1 MAKESAFRLTAS
13 VSNPLSL
20 LPVFNDMNASDFWK
34 NFRLGEEV
42 HIAGSFIY
50 NGLRR
55 FHELRLLDH
64 ADELFEFLYNLSV
77 GLERLLKIAVVLH
90 EHADATDQDALEKSL
105 ITHSH
110 LDLVARVR
118 KHVTINFSKP
128 QNDLLQLL
136 STFYKSLRYDRFS
149 LNSVYIGKKES
160 VAIRGLLSKYLNVEF
175 LDRSLSLGTPNE
187 DRYRA
192 FISRTVLKIART
204 IYKIIDDRSS
214 ALGLYTYE
222 LRHGSKA
229 ESVFLREVNI
239 GDEDVLWK
247 ELLIFFMNV
256 DPSTGYLQFLK
267 GITPLEFDPGLVSD
281 YLECFKSDASK
292 AEVMDELEFHYEEMD
307 SEERKERLEMMGVIG
322 AQGVYFDDPEEDDE
336 LPGDDDIA

>member
-1 MAKESAFRLTAS
+1 
-13 VSNPLSL
+13 
-20 LPVFNDMNASDFWK
+20 MNASDYWK

-50 NGLRR
+50 NGMRR

-64 ADELFEFLYNLSV
+64 ADDLFEFLYNLSV

-90 EHADATDQDALEKSL
+90 EHTNATDQDVLEQSL
-105 ITHSH
+105 LTHSH
-110 LDLVARVR
+110 LDLLARVR

-136 STFYKSLRYDRFS
+136 STFYKTLRYDRFL
-149 LNSVYIGKKES
+149 LNSVYKGRKEAE
-160 VAIRGLLSKYLNVEF
+160 AIRGLLSKHLNVEF
-175 LDRSLSLGTPNE
+175 PDSSLPFGTPNE
-187 DRYRA
+187 NRYRA
-192 FISRTVLKIART
+192 FISRTILKISET
-204 IYKIIDDRSS
+204 IYKVVDNRSS

-229 ESVFLREVNI
+229 ESVFLHEVGM

-256 DPSTGYLQFLK
+256 DPSTGYLKFLK
-267 GITPLEFDPGLVSD
+267 GIKPLEFDHGLVSD
-281 YLECFKSDASK
+281 YLDCFKSDASK
-292 AEVMDELEFHYEEMD
+292 AEVMDELEFHYQEMD
-307 SEERKERLEMMGVIG
+307 PKERKQRLEMMGVIG
-322 AQGVYFDDPEEDDE
+322 APGVYFDHPEEGDE
-336 LPGDDDIA
+336 SLEDDDIA

>member
-1 MAKESAFRLTAS
+1 MREM
-13 VSNPLSL
+13 
-20 LPVFNDMNASDFWK
+20 DASDFWK

-64 ADELFEFLYNLSV
+64 TDELFEFLYNLSV
-77 GLERLLKIAVVLH
+77 GLERLLKIAVVLN
-90 EHADATDQDALEKSL
+90 EHTDATDQDALEQSL
-105 ITHSH
+105 MTHSH
-110 LDLVARVR
+110 LDLVARLR
-118 KHVTINFSKP
+118 KHATINFSKP

-136 STFYKSLRYDRFS
+136 STFYKTLRYDRFS
-149 LNSVYIGKKES
+149 LNSVYKGKKEAD
-160 VAIRGLLSKYLNVEF
+160 AIRRLLSKHLNVEF
-175 LDRSLSLGTPNE
+175 PDRSLPFGTPNE

-192 FISRTVLKIART
+192 FLSRTVLKVSQT
-204 IYKIIDDRSS
+204 IFKIVDDRSR

-229 ESVFLREVNI
+229 QSVFLREVNI

-256 DPSTGYLQFLK
+256 DPSTGYLKFLK
-267 GITPLEFDPGLVSD
+267 GIKPLEFDPGLVGD
-281 YLECFKSDASK
+281 YLDCFKSDASK
-292 AEVMDELEFHYEEMD
+292 AEVMDELEYQYEEMD
-307 SEERKERLEMMGVIG
+307 PKERKERLETIGVIG
-322 AQGVYFDDPEEDDE
+322 AQGVCFGDPEEEDE
-336 LPGDDDIA
+336 LPEDDNIA

>member
-1 MAKESAFRLTAS
+1 
-13 VSNPLSL
+13 
-20 LPVFNDMNASDFWK
+20 MNASDFWK

-64 ADELFEFLYNLSV
+64 TDELFEFLYNLSV

-90 EHADATDQDALEKSL
+90 EHTNATDQDALEQSL

-110 LDLVARVR
+110 LDLVSRLR
-118 KHVTINFSKP
+118 KHVTINFGKP

-136 STFYKSLRYDRFS
+136 STFYKTLRYDRFS
-149 LNSVYIGKKES
+149 LNSIYKGKKEAD
-160 VAIRGLLSKYLNVEF
+160 AIRGLLSKHLNVDF
-175 LDRSLSLGTPNE
+175 PDRSLPFGTPNE

-192 FISRTVLKIART
+192 FFSRTVLKISQT
-204 IYKIIDDRSS
+204 IFKIIDDCSS

-229 ESVFLREVNI
+229 QSVFLREVNI

-256 DPSTGYLQFLK
+256 HPSTGYLKFLK
-267 GITPLEFDPGLVSD
+267 GIKPLEFDPGLVGD
-281 YLECFKSDASK
+281 YLDCFKSDASK
-292 AEVMDELEFHYEEMD
+292 ADVMDELEYQYEEMD
-307 SEERKERLEMMGVIG
+307 PKERKERLEMMGVIG
-322 AQGVYFDDPEEDDE
+322 APGVYFGDPEEEDE
-336 LPGDDDIA
+336 PPEDNDIA